1 MMSYPSF
8 HHAAW
13 IAKVPTKCPT
23 QSQSCPQGSGGLN
36 SEYTEMLPTSVQ
48 PLQSSASS
56 QLQKLKPNQ
65 IKRCCLRAWLTR
77 VLECMDQHDNERCLK
92 SIQMKMMRISRGK
105 WRRSEDLQPNL
116 PGRSLAGFE
125 WPAKVWS
132 LPITHPTWPFEKQ
145 FHESTL
151 LRGFLAL
158 VSHSPL
164 GLSKSFGLNEKG
176 LILE

>member
-1 MMSYPSF
+1 MILGQDDSAFIYPPAPRCWVMMSDPSF

-13 IAKVPTKCPT
+13 ITKVPTTCPT
-23 QSQSCPQGSGGLN
+23 RSQSCPQGSAGLN

-65 IKRCCLRAWLTR
+65 IKLCCLRAWLTR

-92 SIQMKMMRISRGK
+92 SIQIEMMRISRGK

-116 PGRSLAGFE
+116 PGRSLFQGLFRLRRFDPSVVE
-125 WPAKVWS
+125 
-132 LPITHPTWPFEKQ
+132 PFSQ
-145 FHESTL
+145 NPNFCTYNI
-151 LRGFLAL
+151 
-158 VSHSPL
+158 
-164 GLSKSFGLNEKG
+164 LSYIRS
-176 LILE
+176 I